1 MNKNFINF
9 LKIKLKRKLFLKNEL
24 KRKILKSIVQNQQL
38 KPLKRQYGYY
48 KLIKNAST
56 FLKIKNVCLL
66 TSRQS
71 SVSNNFYFS
80 RHVLKKMLNVNKLQ
94 NVKIRSW

>member
-9 LKIKLKRKLFLKNEL
+9 LKIKVKRKLFLKNEL
-24 KRKILKSIVQNQQL
+24 KRKILKSIVQNQQI

-48 KLIKNAST
+48 KLIKNTSN

-71 SVSNNFYFS
+71 AVSNNFYFS
-80 RHVLKKMLNVNKLQ
+80 RHVLKKMLNINKLQ